1 MAGYQLMVADEIL
14 RGRYLKGFEKP
25 APIVAGEVN
34 EYSIDLHSAN
44 HCFKKG
50 HRMMVQ
56 VQSTWLPLYDRNPQE
71 FVVNIFNAKAGDY
84 QVATQSL

>member
-44 HCFKKG
+44 HCFKQG

-56 VQSTWLPLYDRNPQE
+56 VQSTWFPLYDRNPQE
-71 FVVNIFNAKAGDY
+71 FVENIFNAKAGDY